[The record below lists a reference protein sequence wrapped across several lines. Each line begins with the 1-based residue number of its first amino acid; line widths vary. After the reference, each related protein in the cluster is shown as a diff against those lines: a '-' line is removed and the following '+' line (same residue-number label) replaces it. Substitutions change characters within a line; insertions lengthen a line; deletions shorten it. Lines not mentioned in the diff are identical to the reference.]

1 MTCPSDQRS
10 QPQLELKVN
19 GRDVELN
26 DFVQSFIVETILGM
40 LRSLR
45 GVDEVRSVT
54 LTITREQD

>member
-10 QPQLELKVN
+10 QSQLELKVN

>member
-10 QPQLELKVN
+10 QPQLELEVN

>member
-1 MTCPSDQRS
+1 MTCPSNQRS
-10 QPQLELKVN
+10 QPKLELTVN
-19 GRDVELN
+19 GRDVAVN